1 MPGEPGAP
9 VPADPAP
16 DRPAQ
21 ESPAPDRTGQGS
33 PAPDRPA
40 VRRRSR
46 RASGGTFS
54 GPEPRL
60 AGLDDPASGAGDGSP
75 DEAHED
81 WLRAQRPPHWG

>member
-9 VPADPAP
+9 VPVDPAP